1 MSKKRQS
8 EEEEKNNEPD
18 FKTVFLGQRS
28 NHFQTEG
35 STATTGTQLLVSGTH
50 LSQDKL
56 AVHNN
61 GFLCFPF

>member
-28 NHFQTEG
+28 NHFQTGG
-35 STATTGTQLLVSGTH
+35 STATTGTQLLVS
-50 LSQDKL
+50 
-56 AVHNN
+56 
-61 GFLCFPF
+61 